1 MSTSKHFSIGIVGFF
16 LAALLP
22 VGVFAQSSQS
32 RSATDTVTIAS
43 LADAQRKAILA
54 KEREMRS
61 KSSPVEDLAAQKRAP
76 APKPA
81 TQKQNLL
88 YGIYTD
94 KRGDLIAEVVQN
106 GRIKLIREGQS
117 IAGGVVSFAGSNS
130 LSINTPAKN
139 PCPKK
144 QSCAPVSTLVSI
156 GQKF

>member
-43 LADAQRKAILA
+43 LADAQRK
-54 KEREMRS
+54 MRS